1 MFYGKKKRIYP
12 FRENVLQTCVIR
24 CTVLFLAIFTEK
36 KIKPTSSFLL
46 VDISKMYLDSFL
58 SRERDL
64 ECLRVWKH
72 ENNNKVMGFKDELK
86 LRLLDVLLEFSFL
99 LR

>member
-1 MFYGKKKRIYP
+1 M
-12 FRENVLQTCVIR
+12 LQTCVIR

-58 SRERDL
+58 SGERDL
-64 ECLRVWKH
+64 ECLRVWNH

>member
-1 MFYGKKKRIYP
+1 M
-12 FRENVLQTCVIR
+12 LQTCVIR

-36 KIKPTSSFLL
+36 KIKPTSFFL
-46 VDISKMYLDSFL
+46 VEISKMYLDSFL
-58 SRERDL
+58 SGERDL

>member
-1 MFYGKKKRIYP
+1 MFYGKKAYLSFQRKRASDMC
-12 FRENVLQTCVIR
+12 NSMHC
-24 CTVLFLAIFTEK
+24 AIFSYFYWK
-36 KIKPTSSFLL
+36 KDKTHIFFFVGWYL
-46 VDISKMYLDSFL
+46 LDSFL
-58 SRERDL
+58 SGERDL